1 MDSLQPFVVSGLTLH
16 EWYRTAKE
24 SARQADVSPAEL
36 EWLLQ
41 EVAGIGLLDLRLG
54 SVRDRPQISLSLSLD
69 DLTNLWQQ
77 RLDRRIPIQYLTG
90 VAYWRDFSLVVSPAV
105 LIPRPETECLI
116 DIAVAASKDF
126 TDDNQHWADLGTGS
140 GAIALGLAAA
150 LPTAKIHAVDRSL
163 EALSIARRNSERLG
177 LSERISFE
185 CGDWWEPLSNLKGQF
200 TGMISNPPY
209 IPSQML
215 PDLQPEVA
223 WHEPHLA
230 LDGGADGLDSLRH
243 LVNTSADYLRLGG
256 IWLVETMAGQAPAVV
271 DLLEQQGQYSQIQ
284 IYPDLGGI
292 DRFVLA
298 LRSEK
303 C

>member
-1 MDSLQPFVVSGLTLH
+1 MNSLQPVIVSGLTLH
-16 EWYRTAKE
+16 EWYQTAKE

-54 SVRDRPQISLSLSLD
+54 SVRDRPQSLD

-90 VAYWRDFSLVVSPAV
+90 VTYWRDFSLVVSPAV
-105 LIPRPETECLI
+105 LIPRPETECLV

-150 LPTAKIHAVDRSL
+150 LPTAKIHAVDRSV
-163 EALSIARRNSERLG
+163 EALAIARRNAERLD
-177 LSERISFE
+177 LRERISFE
-185 CGDWWEPLSNLKGQF
+185 CGDWWEPLSPLKGEF
-200 TGMISNPPY
+200 TGMVSNPPY

-230 LDGGADGLDSLRH
+230 LDGGADGLDCLRH
-243 LVNTSADYLRLGG
+243 LVNTSADYLHPGG
-256 IWLVETMAGQAPAVV
+256 ILLVETMAGQATAVAA
-271 DLLEQQGQYSQIQ
+271 LLEQQGQYSQIQ
-284 IYPDLGGI
+284 IYPDLAGI

-298 LRSEK
+298 LKSEK